1 MTPSRM
7 NSVWDR
13 VLRIRALRASAF
25 HCSHNDDAIDCPM
38 EVKPSPLVFIKLGGS
53 LVTDK
58 TKPETLREEVLDQI
72 ARWAIG
78 LPFRVDM
85 LC

>member
-1 MTPSRM
+1 M
-7 NSVWDR
+7 
-13 VLRIRALRASAF
+13 RASAF
-25 HCSHNDDAIDCPM
+25 HCIRSDDAIDCPM

-72 ARWAIG
+72 ARWAIS
-78 LPFRVDM
+78 LPFRFDIF
-85 LC
+85 C